1 MNTIISPK
9 RKVGLL
15 LLALLC
21 SCLASAQTVEKLAN
35 YARNIAYFNR
45 FHPQEKVYLHMDNRS
60 YFIGDTI
67 WFKAYVMNASTLHP
81 THTSGV
87 LYVELL
93 NEHGVEM
100 EHKKLRIV
108 NGMCHGEFPL
118 QDNYRTGYYEI
129 RAYTRNM
136 LNFGNEEV
144 IDSRSLYEEYFT
156 FDEKPVKKKKKEI
169 GAPSLNDPST
179 QDPEEEYKTLTVQ
192 LEKVKRQNQGLV
204 ADYNHTLFSR
214 VFPIYMRPEKPGFY
228 KEEMDF
234 YPMHTLL
241 SFPKETEIDIRPD
254 DLKLSFFPEGGALVE
269 GVPSI
274 IAFEAVDQWGRKRDI
289 EGYITEGK
297 ENRITSFKAFGRG
310 RGTFS
315 LRPE

>member
-1 MNTIISPK
+1 
-9 RKVGLL
+9 
-15 LLALLC
+15 
-21 SCLASAQTVEKLAN
+21 
-35 YARNIAYFNR
+35 
-45 FHPQEKVYLHMDNRS
+45 MDNRS
-60 YFIGDTI
+60 YSIGDTI
-67 WFKAYVMNASTLHP
+67 WFKAYVMNAATLRP
-81 THTSGV
+81 TETSGV

-93 NEHGVEM
+93 NEKGVEV
-100 EHKKLRIV
+100 EHKKLRLE
-108 NGMCHGEFPL
+108 NGMCHGEFAL
-118 QDNYRTGYYEI
+118 KDNYRTGYYEI

-136 LNFGNEEV
+136 LNFGNE
-144 IDSRSLYEEYFT
+144 
-156 FDEKPVKKKKKEI
+156 P
-169 GAPSLNDPST
+169 AAQANDFYIESENET
-179 QDPEEEYKTLTVQ
+179 ENENEEEDVEFTKQEYTKRKDK
-192 LEKVKRQNQGLV
+192 KVIATQSLI

-214 VFPIYMRPEKPGFY
+214 VFPVYMRPEKPGFY

-254 DLKLSFFPEGGALVE
+254 DLQLSFFPEGGKLVE
-269 GVPSI
+269 GLPSI